1 MIRRVI
7 QFSTGNVGHHALRAL
22 IERPD
27 LELVGVHASSPA
39 KVGRDAAD
47 LCGLDG
53 PTGIV
58 ATDDLDALLAL
69 EADCVVY
76 TAQAETRPHD
86 ALRELTAFLRA
97 GTNVVASSLVW
108 LISPTDADAWLVEP
122 LTEACTT
129 GGTSMY
135 VSGIDPGYSGDV
147 AAFAALGL
155 STRADTVRVQE
166 IFDYGTYDDA
176 EFTGVAMGFGASP
189 DETPLM
195 FLPGVLTSMWGGPVR
210 QIARELGIELDR
222 IDEHHEFW
230 LAAEPIDC
238 TMARVETGHIGGV
251 RFTIEGIVAGAPRIV
266 MEHVTRLTQA
276 AAPDWPY
283 PPEGRPGVHRVVVT
297 GDPGVE
303 LETYVGLGGDVNE
316 AGVTATAARVV
327 NAIHAVCDAEPG
339 LLSVTHLPL
348 AHVAGVMHP

>member
-1 MIRRVI
+1 MARRVI
-7 QFSTGNVGHHALRAL
+7 QFSTGNVGRPALRAL

-39 KVGRDAAD
+39 KVGRDAAE
-47 LCGLDG
+47 LCGLDD
-53 PTGIV
+53 PTGV
-58 ATDDLDALLAL
+58 LATDDIDALVAL
-69 EADCVVY
+69 GADCVVY
-76 TAQAETRPHD
+76 TAQAETRPHQ
-86 ALRELTAFLRA
+86 ALPQLTAFLRA

-108 LISPTDADAWLVEP
+108 LISPTHADAWLVEP
-122 LTEACTT
+122 LSEACTA
-129 GGTSMY
+129 GGTSIY
-135 VSGIDPGYSGDV
+135 VNGIDPGYSGDV
-147 AAFAALGL
+147 AVFAALGL

-176 EFTGVAMGFGASP
+176 EFTGAAMGFGASP

-210 QIARELGIELDR
+210 QIARELGVDLDR
-222 IDEHHEFW
+222 IDEHHQFW
-230 LAAEPIDC
+230 LAPEPIDC
-238 TMARVETGHIGGV
+238 AMARVEVGHIAGV
-251 RFTIEGIVAGAPRIV
+251 RFSIEGIVGGEPRIV

-283 PPEGRPGVHRVVVT
+283 PPVGRLGVHRVIVT
-297 GDPGVE
+297 GEPGVE
-303 LETYVGLGGDVNE
+303 LETFVGLGGDVNE

-327 NAIHAVCDAEPG
+327 NAIHAVCDAESG
-339 LLSVTHLPL
+339 LLSVTDLPV